1 MKFMRMMNSSSD
13 EFAQLMP
20 KLRDWW
26 GSVKHT
32 KALANKARVTC
43 EIEGLEYVETSE
55 IPSIRCIC
63 SNGH

>member
-1 MKFMRMMNSSSD
+1 MRMVNSSID
-13 EFAQLMP
+13 EFVQLIP

-32 KALANKARVTC
+32 KALADKARVTC
-43 EIEGLEYVETSE
+43 EIEGLEYVETGE
-55 IPSIRCIC
+55 IPSMR